1 MLNDNFKNHQ
11 PHQHMTLN
19 EQLIFLYIFGLYV
32 RFIVLMLFDPKPL
45 VCCSEAGEFEF
56 SINCF

>member
-11 PHQHMTLN
+11 LHQHMTLN
-19 EQLIFLYIFGLYV
+19 ERFFLDIFGLYV
-32 RFIVLMLFDPKPL
+32 RFIVLMLFDPEPL